1 MNITYWLVVFVLLM
15 IAFFIIIPPL
25 WKIRKIQPG
34 DFDQRNIHI
43 AQQRVQDLNNQ
54 LEAGSLTPEQFEE
67 QYDELELSLNDDLS
81 IKQKGEESSTQG
93 RWVAPVIL
101 LLVPLLSISGYLVL
115 GEPDALLK
123 VQEQPAQQTMNTGT
137 DVNAMIS
144 GLIQQLKQQ
153 PDNAKG
159 WVKLGRSYKYIKK
172 YQQAVNCF
180 EKAYGLLGDQPE
192 VMLYLAD
199 SLAMLNGGQFSA
211 KASELVFKA
220 LEISPNNEV
229 GLWLA
234 GMVKTEQKEISQA
247 MQYWLKLET
256 LLPADSNSY
265 RQLQALMATV
275 RAQNPDLEEKNN
287 KALDAGL
294 AVSINVQ
301 VSIDDSIKSKTG
313 PTNTVFIYAKALSGS
328 PMPLA
333 IVRKQVADLP
343 VSVTLDDAMA
353 MMPAM
358 KLSNFKQVK
367 VVARISKTGTAKQQK
382 GDFIGSVELSDLT
395 AKPSV
400 VIVINQTVK

>member
-1 MNITYWLVVFVLLM
+1 MNITYWLIIFVLLM

-123 VQEQPAQQTMNTGT
+123 AQEQPAQQTMNTGT
-137 DVNAMIS
+137 DINGMIS

-180 EKAYGLLGDQPE
+180 EKAHVLMGDQPE

-199 SLAMLNGGQFSA
+199 SLAMVNGGQFSD

-313 PTNTVFIYAKALSGS
+313 PTNTVFIYAKALSGP

-367 VVARISKTGTAKQQK
+367 VMARISKSGAAKQQK

-400 VIVINQTVK
+400 VIIINQEIQ

>member
-1 MNITYWLVVFVLLM
+1 M

-123 VQEQPAQQTMNTGT
+123 AQEQPAQQTMNTGT
-137 DVNAMIS
+137 DINGMIS

-180 EKAYGLLGDQPE
+180 EKAHVLMGDQPE

-199 SLAMLNGGQFSA
+199 SLAMVNGGQFSD

-367 VVARISKTGTAKQQK
+367 VMARISKSGTAKQQK
-382 GDFIGSVELSDLT
+382 GDFIGSVKLSDLT
-395 AKPSV
+395 AKQSV
-400 VIVINQTVK
+400 VIVINQEIK

>member
-1 MNITYWLVVFVLLM
+1 MNITYWLVVFVLQM
-15 IAFFIIIPPL
+15 IVFFIIIPPI
-25 WKIRKIQPG
+25 WKIRKIRPA

-43 AQQRVQDLNNQ
+43 AQQRVQDLNIQ
-54 LEAGSLTPEQFEE
+54 LDAGSLTAEQFEE
-67 QYDELELSLNDDLS
+67 QYGELELSLNDDLS
-81 IKQKGEESSTQG
+81 IRHNGEENSSQG

-115 GEPDALLK
+115 GEPDALIK
-123 VQEQPAQQTMNTGT
+123 AQAQPAQQTMSTGT

-144 GLIQQLKQQ
+144 GLIQQLKQE

-159 WVKLGRSYKYIKK
+159 WVMLGRSYKYIKK
-172 YQQAVNCF
+172 YQQAVNSF
-180 EKAYGLLGDQPE
+180 EKAHVLLGDQPE

-199 SLAMLNGGQFSA
+199 SLAMVNGGQFSD
-211 KASELVFKA
+211 KASALVFKA
-220 LEISPNNEV
+220 LKISPNSET

-234 GMVKTEQKEISQA
+234 GMVKTGQKEIAQA

-256 LLPADSNSY
+256 LLPPDSNSY

-275 RAQNPDLEEKNN
+275 RAQNPGLPDKNN
-287 KALDAGL
+287 QASEAEL

-301 VSIDDSIKSKTG
+301 VSINDSIKSKTG
-313 PTNTVFIYAKALSGS
+313 PTDTVFIYAKALSGP

-343 VSVTLDDAMA
+343 ISVTLDDAMA

-358 KLSNFKQVK
+358 KLSNFEQVK
-367 VVARISKTGTAKQQK
+367 VIARISKTGTAMQQK
-382 GDFIGSVELSDLT
+382 GDLIGSVELSDLT

-400 VIVINQTVK
+400 VIVINKEIK

>member
-199 SLAMLNGGQFSA
+199 SLAMVNGGQFSA

-367 VVARISKTGTAKQQK
+367 VMARISKSGTAKQQK
-382 GDFIGSVELSDLT
+382 GDFIGSVKLSDLT
-395 AKPSV
+395 AKQSV
-400 VIVINQTVK
+400 VIVINQEIK

>member
-1 MNITYWLVVFVLLM
+1 MNITYWLIIFVLLM

-123 VQEQPAQQTMNTGT
+123 AQEQPAQQTMNTGT
-137 DVNAMIS
+137 DINGMIS

-180 EKAYGLLGDQPE
+180 EKAHVLMGDQPE

-199 SLAMLNGGQFSA
+199 SLAMVNGGQFSD

-220 LEISPNNEV
+220 LEIPPNNEV

-313 PTNTVFIYAKALSGS
+313 PTNTVFIYAKALSGP

-367 VVARISKTGTAKQQK
+367 VMARISKSGAAKQQK

-400 VIVINQTVK
+400 VIIINQEIQ

>member
-1 MNITYWLVVFVLLM
+1 LNITYWLVVFVLLM

-199 SLAMLNGGQFSA
+199 SLAMVNGGQFSA

-367 VVARISKTGTAKQQK
+367 VMARISKSGTAKQQK
-382 GDFIGSVELSDLT
+382 GDFIGSVKLSDLT
-395 AKPSV
+395 AKQSV
-400 VIVINQTVK
+400 VIVINQEIK